1 MEIGTCTMCGGEA
14 LDINDDG
21 VCAGCLELEGGALE
35 GEETLGAGLGSDEEE
50 V

>member
-1 MEIGTCTMCGGEA
+1 MEIGVCVMCGGEG

-21 VCAGCLELEGGALE
+21 VCAGCLELEGGALA
-35 GEETLGAGLGSDEEE
+35 GEETPPEVVGADEEE